1 MCSFSTANLKALLP
15 KLSAMSILKSLIF
28 CNIKLT
34 IAKSPFSHASINL
47 SFISYLKLEL
57 ESKISLLYLLNQ
69 IVII

>member
-15 KLSAMSILKSLIF
+15 KLSAISILKSLIF

-47 SFISYLKLEL
+47 SFISYL
-57 ESKISLLYLLNQ
+57 
-69 IVII
+69 